1 MSGSITITSKSKS
14 NNGMD
19 WDASVTVVITPSSGC
34 QLADMQPTPY
44 LQIFNSS
51 NVQIGSSVDFTRQD
65 SQPLTQPTTWSASA
79 SAMYEEPASFKVSCW
94 FLDANATTIPD
105 NF

>member
-1 MSGSITITSKSKS
+1 MSGSISITSKSKS

-19 WDASVTVVITPSSGC
+19 WDASVAVLITPSSGC

-51 NVQIGSSVDFTRQD
+51 NVQIGSSVDFIRQD
-65 SQPLTQPTTWSASA
+65 SQPLTSPTAWSASA

-94 FLDANATTIPD
+94 FLDANATTQPD
-105 NF
+105 TF